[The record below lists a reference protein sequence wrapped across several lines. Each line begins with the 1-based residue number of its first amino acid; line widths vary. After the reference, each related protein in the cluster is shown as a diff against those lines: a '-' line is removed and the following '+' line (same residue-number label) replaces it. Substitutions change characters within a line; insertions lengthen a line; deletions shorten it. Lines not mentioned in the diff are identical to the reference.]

1 MSPSNIGTTKR
12 TVNKKGYE
20 VMSAVEAEGSTID
33 EAVHSALKELGVER
47 DNVEIEVIKQPT
59 RGFLG
64 IGSRKARVRA
74 TLRKPVS
81 FADSESHSGRRKV
94 SKRSEPRRTQRRS
107 FKRDP
112 DTLPA
117 PVSKETAEKARGIL
131 SETLRLMKLEVPVS
145 TTVHENEPVV
155 NLDDTLD
162 GLLIGRKGQTLDALE
177 YLINRMISQGEDE
190 AHLTIDAEGYRDRRR
205 QSLES
210 LALRLSE
217 RAKRRK
223 KTVTLNALTPRDR
236 RVVHLILEEDPL
248 VSTRS
253 VGRGHFRRL
262 SIVPEGVPD
271 SRRESPKD
279 TRNVR

>member
-1 MSPSNIGTTKR
+1 
-12 TVNKKGYE
+12 
-20 VMSAVEAEGSTID
+20 MSAVEADGSTID
-33 EAVHSALKELGVER
+33 EAVQSALKELGVER
-47 DNVEIEVIKQPT
+47 DDVEIEVIKQPT

-81 FADSESHSGRRKV
+81 FNDSEPQAGRAKV
-94 SKRSEPRRTQRRS
+94 PKRGESRRRQRRS
-107 FKRDP
+107 FKG
-112 DTLPA
+112 DTDTIPA
-117 PVSKETAEKARGIL
+117 PVSEETVKKAREIL
-131 SETLRLMKLEVPVS
+131 SETLRLMNLEVPVS
-145 TTVHENEPVV
+145 TSVQENEPIV

-177 YLINRMISQGEDE
+177 YLVNRMIAQGEDE
-190 AHLTIDAEGYRDRRR
+190 AHLVIDAQGYRERRR
-205 QSLES
+205 QSLER

-217 RAKRRK
+217 RAKRK
-223 KTVTLNALTPRDR
+223 KRPVTLNPLTPRDR

-253 VGRGHFRRL
+253 VGRGYFRRL

-279 TRNVR
+279 SRNER